1 MLELDAVEHLVGRQL
16 PGSKAELGLC
26 REWMQWQ
33 LEGLIIRV
41 AVTSNVFE
49 VFVVEAIDDLRS
61 AGGWVDH
68 LEVA

>member
-16 PGSKAELGLC
+16 SGSKAELGL
-26 REWMQWQ
+26 QWQ